1 MCVFAHPK
9 CGFQNTVFM
18 IFITYSDNV
27 AWLEFYKFF
36 HAHYIYMY
44 VLPDNGDYFYLCT
57 NKKHQKT
64 CTRHTQQQE
73 HVQNKL
79 ILT

>member
-1 MCVFAHPK
+1 MCDFAHPK
-9 CGFQNTVFM
+9 CGFQNPVFM

-44 VLPDNGDYFYLCT
+44 ILPDNGIIFIFALTRNIKNHAQDIHNNRNMFKT
-57 NKKHQKT
+57 N
-64 CTRHTQQQE
+64 
-73 HVQNKL
+73 
-79 ILT
+79 

>member
-44 VLPDNGDYFYLCT
+44 ILLDNGIIFIFALTRNIKNHAQDIHNNRNMFKT
-57 NKKHQKT
+57 N
-64 CTRHTQQQE
+64 
-73 HVQNKL
+73 
-79 ILT
+79 